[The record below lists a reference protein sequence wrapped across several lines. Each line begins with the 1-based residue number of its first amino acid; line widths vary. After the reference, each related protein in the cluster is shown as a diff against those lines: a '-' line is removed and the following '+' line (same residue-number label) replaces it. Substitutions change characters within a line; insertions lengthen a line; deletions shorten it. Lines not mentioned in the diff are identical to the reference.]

1 MFLFVVALT
10 SYLSKKIG
18 YSLLETYFFCQAF
31 LLVHQPVFAA
41 VAFCARLRYNLV
53 RKKVRYLQVKEA
65 SALAQIQV
73 LPNESLDS
81 ALKRFKKE
89 LQNAGILKEYKE
101 HEHYTKPSDKRRKQ
115 EAARR
120 RKQRSK

>member
-1 MFLFVVALT
+1 
-10 SYLSKKIG
+10 
-18 YSLLETYFFCQAF
+18 
-31 LLVHQPVFAA
+31 
-41 VAFCARLRYNLV
+41 V
-53 RKKVRYLQVKEA
+53 RKNVRYLKHGVKEA

-120 RKQRSK
+120 RKQRSR

>member
-65 SALAQIQV
+65 FALAQIQV

>member
-1 MFLFVVALT
+1 VQQLLFAGAFGIILCGKT
-10 SYLSKKIG
+10 SDTIS
-18 YSLLETYFFCQAF
+18 A
-31 LLVHQPVFAA
+31 
-41 VAFCARLRYNLV
+41 
-53 RKKVRYLQVKEA
+53 KEA